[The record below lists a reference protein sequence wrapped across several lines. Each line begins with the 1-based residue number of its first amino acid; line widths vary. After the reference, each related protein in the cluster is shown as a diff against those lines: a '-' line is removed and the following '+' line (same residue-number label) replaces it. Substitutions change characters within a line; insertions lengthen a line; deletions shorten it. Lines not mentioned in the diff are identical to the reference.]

1 MRVYLGDVGTTQAQK
16 TLMPMTGGF
25 LATEN
30 FAAASRRG
38 RLASGKLVVDVVA
51 TKRRFTFSFE
61 KIMAVDFEVWDAQ
74 YRSNAFREVEI
85 ENRDGTFTK
94 VTVEFGSDYVAQRF
108 RTRDEWL
115 YAGVQ
120 FVLEEV

>member
-25 LATEN
+25 LAIEN

-61 KIMAVDFEVWDAQ
+61 KIMAADFEVWDAQ
-74 YRSNAFREVEI
+74 YRSTAFRELEV
-85 ENRDGTFTK
+85 ENRDGTYTK
-94 VTVEFGSDYVAQRF
+94 ATVEFGSDYGAQRF

-115 YAGVQ
+115 DAGVQ